1 MAISGL
7 TAILGG
13 VVTFIFTLIVHAS
26 VLASRFQPSAQEN

>member
-7 TAILGG
+7 TAIIAG

-26 VLASRFQPSAQEN
+26 VLASRFQPNIQEN